1 MSVFSVGVLDILGEV
16 QQHVSDD
23 EVLWDWLVAENAEA
37 SFQREVLVTAPEG
50 YVFLNNA
57 LVKFCPSHEDVREF
71 PGEWP
76 TLSKRAYV
84 RSGPFLPGKAHMMLH
99 ELSDVLTYV
108 SEEEFAALN
117 LDESRV
123 RLFISSTRESGLLAS
138 KNLEKANNDY
148 IWHPTGRTGRLPST
162 LHGRG

>member
-1 MSVFSVGVLDILGEV
+1 MSTFSVGNIDILGGCDRYVGE
-16 QQHVSDD
+16 D
-23 EVLWDWLVAENAEA
+23 EALFDWLMADNAEA

-57 LVKFCPSHEDVREF
+57 LVRLLPSHEGQVLEL

-84 RSGPFLPGKAHMMLH
+84 RSGPFLAGKAHMMLH
-99 ELSDVLTYV
+99 ELSDILTYV
-108 SEEEFAALN
+108 SEGDFAALG

-123 RLFISSTRESGLLAS
+123 RNIHFF
-138 KNLEKANNDY
+138 Y
-148 IWHPTGRTGRLPST
+148 P
-162 LHGRG
+162 